1 MDVDEFINIKIGNGT
16 LPALF
21 AAMEAAAPGANMI
34 ALTWR
39 LFGNADIHA
48 YDDRFLIDQFTLAA
62 PEIVRKPHQAWG
74 FKTLFRNIDIY
85 KKLGV
90 HRPKGLRPDLWDQVR
105 WLNGSGTPMP
115 REMFRNGWRSTTETY
130 GYDWVQLNHYAV
142 RSAESF
148 LVKRD
153 RGRVNHIDRDQ
164 GLNYWFRM
172 NFNMVEDR
180 SIQRMVPLARAEYD
194 RLLGDPEIAA
204 MHHTAVA
211 AHRAKIAELRAR
223 PDQAAFY
230 AELTG
235 LRMQSLSRI
244 LHVFGS
250 SVFDA
255 GPQVVPPDLHERALP
270 EGYYFTVGGEADAAA
285 DAAADATA
293 DVE

>member
-1 MDVDEFINIKIGNGT
+1 MPSSWMPREI
-16 LPALF
+16 
-21 AAMEAAAPGANMI
+21 APLVTITA
-34 ALTWR
+34 
-39 LFGNADIHA
+39 
-48 YDDRFLIDQFTLAA
+48 
-62 PEIVRKPHQAWG
+62 
-74 FKTLFRNIDIY
+74 
-85 KKLGV
+85 
-90 HRPKGLRPDLWDQVR
+90 
-105 WLNGSGTPMP
+105 PMP
-115 REMFRNGWRSTTETY
+115 RAMFRNGWRSTTETF

-153 RGRVNHIDRDQ
+153 RGRVNHTDRDQ

-180 SIQRMVPLARAEYD
+180 SIQRMAPLARAEYD
-194 RLLGDPEIAA
+194 RLLGDPAIRAA
-204 MHHTAVA
+204 HDAAVA

-235 LRMQSLSRI
+235 PRMQALSRI

-255 GPQVVPPDLHERALP
+255 GPQVIPPDLHERALP
-270 EGYYFTVGGEADAAA
+270 EGFYFTVGSEADAAA
-285 DAAADATA
+285 DAAADAEA
-293 DVE
+293 GQA